1 LSNGVSGAGMLPVFA
16 EYAKL
21 GMGYALMAEQ
31 VHTRH
36 MVHAYLFAGPKG
48 VGKATFARYLAAA
61 LFCDSENKPCGTCAA
76 CQRVFTSNEPDVTE
90 ILSPDDKVIPIDR
103 IREAIATIAQHS
115 FGNGPRVVIIEP
127 FEKLTP
133 AAQNCLLKSLE
144 EPPADVLFFLLSHE
158 ASSLL
163 GTIASRCSI
172 IKLTPWPD
180 EIIRQAMRKMGFEAN
195 RIEATLPR
203 ASGNIGQA
211 IAALQNTGSES
222 ELQSLIGQALSARGD
237 ADVVTLSTK
246 LKDDRDGAER
256 ALTSLE
262 QSIHQ
267 ALLAKTGILPNA
279 SVEDPHI
286 REWIDHASITDLSE
300 LLQTVFDT
308 RKWRQSQVNWQ
319 ASIDRLLMKI
329 VEAKTKW

>member
-1 LSNGVSGAGMLPVFA
+1 MSNGMSDAGLLPAFVD
-16 EYAKL
+16 YATL
-21 GMGYALMAEQ
+21 GMGYALIAEQ
-31 VHTRH
+31 VHARH

-48 VGKATFARYLAAA
+48 VGKATFARYLAAS
-61 LFCDSENKPCGTCAA
+61 LFCDGANKPCGA
-76 CQRVFTSNEPDVTE
+76 CDACKRVFTDNEPDVTE
-90 ILSPDDKVIPIDR
+90 IVSADDKVIPIDR
-103 IREAIATIAQHS
+103 IREAIATISQHS

-144 EPPADVLFFLLSHE
+144 EPPADVIFFLLSHE
-158 ASSLL
+158 PSALL

-180 EIIRQAMRKMGFEAN
+180 ESIRQALNKLGFEPKH
-195 RIEATLPR
+195 IEAALPR

-211 IAALQNTGSES
+211 LVALQNAGGES
-222 ELQSLIGQALSARGD
+222 ELQSLIGQALAARSD
-237 ADVVTLSTK
+237 VDVVTLSTK
-246 LKDDRDGAER
+246 MKDDRDGAER
-256 ALTSLE
+256 ALTGLE

-267 ALLAKTGILPNA
+267 ALLAKTGVLPDA
-279 SVEDPHI
+279 SVEDPRV
-286 REWIDHASITDLSE
+286 REWVAHASITDLSD

-308 RKWRQSQVNWQ
+308 RKRRQSQVNWQ